1 MQDLKQ
7 QDHLVA
13 TLPQSC
19 LGLEDHHEQ
28 IPHTPHKEGDVVIMG
43 GEPAG
48 SGENSPLVPRNGFCL
63 SFLVSPIHISH
74 QQVTGSRAKPPGAGV
89 HHHGPSQVPW
99 LSAPG
104 SVLTLQ
110 GAGHHGGG
118 DGGVVQVEAG
128 P

>member
-28 IPHTPHKEGDVVIMG
+28 IPHTPHKEGDVVIVG

-48 SGENSPLVPRNGFCL
+48 WEKISLNGDFFRRL
-63 SFLVSPIHISH
+63 
-74 QQVTGSRAKPPGAGV
+74 
-89 HHHGPSQVPW
+89 
-99 LSAPG
+99 
-104 SVLTLQ
+104 
-110 GAGHHGGG
+110 
-118 DGGVVQVEAG
+118 
-128 P
+128 